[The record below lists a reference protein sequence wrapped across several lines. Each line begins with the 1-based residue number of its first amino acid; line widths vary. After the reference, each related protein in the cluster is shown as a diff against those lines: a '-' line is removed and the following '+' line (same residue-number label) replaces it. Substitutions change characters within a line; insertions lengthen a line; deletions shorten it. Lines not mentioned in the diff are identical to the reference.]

1 MKRVTSLLSIV
12 VLVAGVLYAHEN
24 QTADENAAGNQQ
36 VKIKGPFKETW
47 VRPDADISQYTKL
60 YPWKAVFEFRDVEDT
75 KQPRTSIE
83 RSRGGSGPYK
93 VSEEGQKK
101 FEEVVS
107 DAFVKEL
114 GRSKQFEI
122 VDAVGPDTLL
132 VRAMVMDIVSTVAP
146 TIAGTVDSYIASL
159 GEATII
165 FELIDA
171 ETGVVQATTGERRQI
186 VPPARA
192 TGGVG
197 GAPMNSA
204 TILNDVKNWATVV
217 ARELRKELDKAQ
229 KQAGKRK

>member
-1 MKRVTSLLSIV
+1 MKNALILLLGAVFV
-12 VLVAGVLYAHEN
+12 VGVASAQETETG
-24 QTADENAAGNQQ
+24 DELEK
-36 VKIKGPFKETW
+36 VKGSFAETW
-47 VRPDADISQYTKL
+47 VRPDADISQYSKL

-83 RSRGGSGPYK
+83 KSRGGSGPYK

-101 FEEVVS
+101 FEEVVG

-132 VRAMVMDIVSTVAP
+132 VRAMVMDIVSTVPP
-146 TIAGTVDSYIASL
+146 TATGTVDSYIASL

-171 ETGVVQATTGERRQI
+171 ETGVVQATVGERQQI
-186 VPPARA
+186 LPPSRA

-197 GAPMNSA
+197 GAPMNEA
-204 TILNDVKNWATVV
+204 TIWNDVKNWATTV
-217 ARELRKELDKAQ
+217 ARELRKALDKAQ
-229 KQAGKRK
+229 KKAGE

>member
-1 MKRVTSLLSIV
+1 MKNTALVLLAAILV
-12 VLVAGVLYAHEN
+12 VGVAYAQE
-24 QTADENAAGNQQ
+24 TPPAGEEGSEQ
-36 VKIKGPFKETW
+36 VKVKGPFKGTW
-47 VRPDADISQYTKL
+47 VREDLDISQYTKL
-60 YPWKAVFEFRDVEDT
+60 YPWKAVFEFRDVEGE

-83 RSRGGSGPYK
+83 KSRGGSGPYQ

-101 FEEVVS
+101 FEEVVG
-107 DAFVKEL
+107 DAFLTEL

-132 VRAMVMDIVSTVAP
+132 VRAMVTDIVSSVP
-146 TIAGTVDSYIASL
+146 GTIAGTVNSYIASL

-186 VPPARA
+186 LPPSRA

-197 GAPMNSA
+197 GAPMNEA
-204 TILNDVKNWATVV
+204 TIWNDVKNWAMVV
-217 ARELRKELDKAQ
+217 ARNLRKALDKAQ
-229 KQAGKRK
+229 KKAGK